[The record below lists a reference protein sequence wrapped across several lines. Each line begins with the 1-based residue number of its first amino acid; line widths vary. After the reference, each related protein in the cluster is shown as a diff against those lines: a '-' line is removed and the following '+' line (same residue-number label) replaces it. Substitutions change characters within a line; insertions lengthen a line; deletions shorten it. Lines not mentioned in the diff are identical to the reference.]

1 MSGKLEDLTF
11 DELRQEVMK
20 CHQHMERCYD
30 VLMGEKGVE
39 PVELV
44 DVLDSI
50 DLELFYK
57 CKEMVNK

>member
-1 MSGKLEDLTF
+1 MSKRLEEMTV
-11 DELRQEVMK
+11 DELRQEVVR
-20 CHQHMERCYD
+20 CHEHMERCYN
-30 VLMGEKGVE
+30 VLQGEKNVE

-57 CKEMVNK
+57 CKEIVKK